1 MVEVDK
7 PAGAPP
13 TTPQQS
19 LGPDAP
25 GDASPEAAQASPSA
39 QAGPSDPL
47 DDVPDPGADDV
58 DFGPPFSP
66 KTFGA
71 SLVWARGANYV
82 CTVLRVK
89 EGENVVVS
97 TQGRTDMNVMLTG
110 GRAVLEVGT
119 AGGDIDRVELL
130 PASPVPIVAD
140 RTYRLLAVT
149 EVELFTVYSPL
160 PA

>member
-13 TTPQQS
+13 TTPQQAA
-19 LGPDAP
+19 GAET
-25 GDASPEAAQASPSA
+25 GDASPEAAPP
-39 QAGPSDPL
+39 AGPSDPL

-97 TQGRTDMNVMLTG
+97 TQGRIDMNVMLTG
-110 GRAVLEVGT
+110 GRAVLEVGM

-130 PASPVPIVAD
+130 PASPVPIAAD

-160 PA
+160 PT